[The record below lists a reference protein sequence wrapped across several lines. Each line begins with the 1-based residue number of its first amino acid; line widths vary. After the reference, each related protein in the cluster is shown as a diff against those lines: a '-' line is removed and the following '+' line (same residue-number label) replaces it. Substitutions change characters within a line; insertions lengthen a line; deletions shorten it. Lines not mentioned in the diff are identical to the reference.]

1 MITQFYSIRTV
12 DEALACVEAGAD
24 HLGLVPPQGLPGE
37 IPLATMRDIV
47 VAVGG
52 RARCVALSIHTN
64 AAELRAMVEAVQ
76 PDILHLCPL
85 AHEITPEILHDLRRE
100 LPPNLPIMQAV
111 SVVGSESVAEAIA
124 YAAVADYL
132 ILDTQA
138 PSIPGVGASGATHDW
153 TISRAIVERVSVP
166 VILAGGLSP
175 ENVAEAIHT
184 VRPWGVDSFTHTNQ
198 RTPDGRI
205 EKDLNRVRAFVN
217 AARAAEREQ
226 QTS

>member
-1 MITQFYSIRTV
+1 VITQFYSIRTV
-12 DEALACVEAGAD
+12 AEALACVEAGAD

-37 IPLATMRDIV
+37 ISLETMREIV

-52 RARCVALSIHTN
+52 RARCVALSIHTDVS
-64 AAELRAMVEAVQ
+64 ELRQMVEVVQ

-85 AHEITPEILHDLRRE
+85 AHEITPAILRE
-100 LPPNLPIMQAV
+100 LRTGLPSDLPIMQAV
-111 SVVGSESVAEAIA
+111 SVVGPESIAEAIA

-153 TISRAIVERVSVP
+153 TISRAIVEQVSVP

-175 ENVAEAIHT
+175 ENVAEAIRV
-184 VRPWGVDSFTHTNQ
+184 VRPWGVDSFTHTNL
-198 RTPDGRI
+198 RTRDGRI
-205 EKDLNRVRAFVN
+205 EKDISRVRAFVV
-217 AARAAEREQ
+217 AARAASGTQ
-226 QTS
+226 NAS

>member
-1 MITQFYSIRTV
+1 VITQFYSIRSV
-12 DEALACVEAGAD
+12 EEALACVEVGAD

-37 IPLATMRDIV
+37 VSLETMREIV

-64 AAELRAMVEAVQ
+64 VSELRQMLEVVQ

-85 AHEITPEILHDLRRE
+85 AHEITPAILRE
-100 LPPNLPIMQAV
+100 LRTGLPANLPIMQAI
-111 SVVGSESVAEAIA
+111 SVVGPESVAEALA

-153 TISRAIVERVSVP
+153 MISRAIVERVSVP

-175 ENVAEAIHT
+175 ENVAEAIGV
-184 VRPWGVDSFTHTNQ
+184 VRPWGVDSFTHTNL
-198 RTPDGRI
+198 RTKEGKVA
-205 EKDLNRVRAFVN
+205 KDIDRVRAFVV
-217 AARAAEREQ
+217 AARAA
-226 QTS
+226 SGKPNAS